1 MDSEKTILSRLNQ
14 IEKMLTSQK
23 TVLSFSETA
32 EYTGLSK
39 SYLYKLTSGGVIP
52 HYKPTGKMLY
62 FKKTEDFVKVIDGIQ
77 DKYAKKTKVLKAVSI
92 CLLYGYID
100 YALELFY
107 MISDVF
113 DKHERKIIEK
123 MINKIDLFTRRKLYN
138 CISLQFNC

>member
-62 FKKTEDFVKVIDGIQ
+62 FKKTEIDEWLVSP
-77 DKYAKKTKVLKAVSI
+77 KK
-92 CLLYGYID
+92 D
-100 YALELFY
+100 
-107 MISDVF
+107 
-113 DKHERKIIEK
+113 R
-123 MINKIDLFTRRKLYN
+123 
-138 CISLQFNC
+138 SLNPK

>member
-39 SYLYKLTSGGVIP
+39 SYLYKLTSAGVIP

-62 FKKTEDFVKVIDGIQ
+62 FKKTEIDEWLVSP
-77 DKYAKKTKVLKAVSI
+77 KK
-92 CLLYGYID
+92 D
-100 YALELFY
+100 
-107 MISDVF
+107 
-113 DKHERKIIEK
+113 R
-123 MINKIDLFTRRKLYN
+123 
-138 CISLQFNC
+138 SLNPK